1 MKKILCCLCVCFGAV
16 ACGGLENSVA
26 ITEVKQKTLE
36 GDTHQLSVVIDCRP
50 SGQLSFGDECGGEKV
65 CVKAVWSDAAG
76 EELGLT
82 SDCRILD
89 DVGQMT
95 IVIES
100 PMGVLVDATALKVS
114 LSLDDD
120 SDLWLDDAEYQTQLP

>member
-26 ITEVKQKTLE
+26 ISEVKQETLE
-36 GDTHQLSVVIDCRP
+36 EDKHQLSVVIDCRP

-65 CVKAVWSDAAG
+65 CAEAVWSNGDDEVESVSACK
-76 EELGLT
+76 T
-82 SDCRILD
+82 LD

-95 IVIES
+95 IVIKS
-100 PMGVLVDATALKVS
+100 QTAVLKGATALKVS

-120 SDLWLDDAEYQTQLP
+120 SDLWLDDAVYQTQLP